1 MAGKWEKH
9 AAALRE
15 KRRQLLEQL
24 GEGPSREHGLGMRD
38 SVAELSF
45 ADNHPADL
53 GTENFERSKDL
64 SLRELHFSQLRQ
76 VEEALARISAGT
88 YGICSRCGEK
98 IPEARLEAVPEA
110 SLCLPCREYEE
121 RAAAEAGRR
130 PVEEELLRRPFTRT
144 AFFGDPGFDSEDFWQ
159 EAARHNKRPRVYD
172 DALEDE
178 ETGLVE
184 EIDRLT
190 NEDYRSQLPD

>member
-88 YGICSRCGEK
+88 YGICSRCARRSPRPGLKRFRKRLSAYPAANTKSGPPPKPAGAQLKRSCCAGPLPVPPSSATRDLTAK
-98 IPEARLEAVPEA
+98 ISGRKRRGTTSARGYMMMPLKT
-110 SLCLPCREYEE
+110 
-121 RAAAEAGRR
+121 RR
-130 PVEEELLRRPFTRT
+130 P
-144 AFFGDPGFDSEDFWQ
+144 A
-159 EAARHNKRPRVYD
+159 
-172 DALEDE
+172 
-178 ETGLVE
+178 
-184 EIDRLT
+184 
-190 NEDYRSQLPD
+190 